1 MDSEPI
7 RVGENAAAAA
17 AARRQEKILVVSPF
31 FPAPTR
37 VYMYVAHSH
46 MGFFPPST
54 PDSGRSLV
62 IFGKVRPSS
71 SSSPTFVSFPLG
83 FARRSFLSGTKPKTC
98 LTSRLQE
105 RRKGGN
111 VSAEEKEFPPLSL
124 PHFFPARQV

>member
-7 RVGENAAAAA
+7 RVGGNAAAAA
-17 AARRQEKILVVSPF
+17 AARRQEKNLVVSPF
-31 FPAPTR
+31 FPAPKR

-46 MGFFPPST
+46 MDFFPPST